1 MPKQNYVS
9 ESIVEF
15 VKDKAFT
22 IIPYNITGHEKNFR
36 NETIWVLP
44 KNKAAISNKEKWGI
58 ISKDQVLQEGH
69 NTNDDT

>member
-1 MPKQNYVS
+1 MPKQNYAS
-9 ESIVEF
+9 KPIVKS
-15 VKDKAFT
+15 VKDKSFT
-22 IIPYNITGHEKNFR
+22 IISYNITVHENFR

-69 NTNDDT
+69 NTNEDT